1 MLSSAAV
8 TAPSRGCAGLLRASL
23 APAQPRI
30 SSAKIRA
37 QPAER
42 FSPPGRGW
50 GEVPRGGH
58 PGCSAMAIPVP
69 VVFSMPVCV
78 GLFFFFRVLILRKG
92 ILQRIQS
99 ESSRKVEAPGKGLRG
114 LSGDTV
120 GAGLRAGSR
129 AELPWDTKSF
139 GSQLRW
145 PWEGGEWEEGKSR
158 ASDPAHPGQRCVQTP
173 TGAGGKLHGA
183 LWPKVP
189 SSLPLQAGGV
199 HAACSSLG
207 NQACR
212 GFAGCSHASRGRS
225 RLWELG
231 VCLP

>member
-78 GLFFFFRVLILRKG
+78 GLFFFPGVNSQKGNFAEDTKRELREGGSPRKG
-92 ILQRIQS
+92 
-99 ESSRKVEAPGKGLRG
+99 ATGF
-114 LSGDTV
+114 V
-120 GAGLRAGSR
+120 GGHSGSR
-129 AELPWDTKSF
+129 AS
-139 GSQLRW
+139 
-145 PWEGGEWEEGKSR
+145 GGEQSGAPVGHRELWFSAPVALGGRRVGGREEQSK
-158 ASDPAHPGQRCVQTP
+158 
-173 TGAGGKLHGA
+173 
-183 LWPKVP
+183 
-189 SSLPLQAGGV
+189 
-199 HAACSSLG
+199 
-207 NQACR
+207 
-212 GFAGCSHASRGRS
+212 
-225 RLWELG
+225 
-231 VCLP
+231 